1 MALLIDHQAVLR
13 VRAAL
18 VAANHPTEIVS
29 LSNTAR
35 TAGDAA
41 RALGIEVGQ
50 VVAKFLYVEKLLR
63 AA

>member
-35 TAGDAA
+35 TAGML
-41 RALGIEVGQ
+41 RVHLELKL
-50 VVAKFLYVEKLLR
+50 AKS
-63 AA
+63 